1 MFKYVVVAKK
11 SPIDGTAKYYGI
23 PDTVSPVTFDTI
35 AERIEKRSTVSS
47 ADAKAVLDALQFE
60 IKEAVINNGSV
71 RLGDLGTFRAT
82 ICCAGAL
89 TRDEFSGR
97 NIQKLN
103 LRFLPSKKLQN
114 WLNPSSNT
122 DLKFEKAGDKISS
135 LGPVEDEA

>member
-1 MFKYVVVAKK
+1 MFKYSVLVKK
-11 SPIDGTAKYYGI
+11 SPIDGTAKYYGM
-23 PDTVSPVTFDTI
+23 PASTSPVTFDTI

-47 ADAKAVLDALQFE
+47 ADAKAVLDALQYE

-82 ICCAGAL
+82 LCCNGAL
-89 TRDEFSGR
+89 TRDEFSAK
-97 NIQKLN
+97 NIVKLN

-122 DLKFEKAGDKISS
+122 DLKFEKVGDIVAS
-135 LGPVEDEA
+135 LGPVQDEV

>member
-1 MFKYVVVAKK
+1 MFKYYVVSKK
-11 SPIDGTAKYYGI
+11 SPVDQSVKFYAI
-23 PDTVSPVTFDTI
+23 PENVSPVTFDTI

-82 ICCAGAL
+82 ICCEGAL
-89 TRDEFSGR
+89 SREAFTGK
-97 NIQKLN
+97 NIKKLN

-122 DLKFEKAGDKISS
+122 DLRFEKVGDKYSH
-135 LGPVEDEA
+135 LGPEEEE